1 MPPCARKRPPYASQV
16 VEGKDVALALRCLPA
31 HDAVFDQTDNFPP
44 PPRYQASASY
54 NCFRFVDSVM
64 HFKPEELN
72 VLPPPPPPN
81 PPPASV
87 PCRAWAALTTQPL
100 PASIRRC
107 PPLPA
112 S

>member
-72 VLPPPPPPN
+72 VLPR
-81 PPPASV
+81 PPPAQ
-87 PCRAWAALTTQPL
+87 PATCLRAMPRPDCPHQPPHCLRTTLAPL
-100 PASIRRC
+100 LAP
-107 PPLPA
+107 
-112 S
+112 